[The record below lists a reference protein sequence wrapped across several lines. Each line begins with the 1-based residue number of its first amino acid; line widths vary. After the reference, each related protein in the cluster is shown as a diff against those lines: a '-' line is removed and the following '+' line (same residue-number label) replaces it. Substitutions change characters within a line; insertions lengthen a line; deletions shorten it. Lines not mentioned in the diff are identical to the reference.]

1 MSNIISQGMNFFG
14 WGKGGHE
21 EAAPARPAAGS
32 TAAPRPVSQIR
43 RRPQD
48 LTGAIHTIDATSYQA
63 APEIAALYRDGIS
76 VIVNM
81 AEMTDPDA
89 RRLLD
94 YMLGLRDGLLGEL
107 QRVTPKVFLLA
118 PQGIETNN
126 DDDEFDGVGDGLLI
140 NPAR

>member
-32 TAAPRPVSQIR
+32 AAAPRPVSQIR

>member
-1 MSNIISQGMNFFG
+1 MSNIFSQGMNFFG

-21 EAAPARPAAGS
+21 EAAPVRPVAGS
-32 TAAPRPVSQIR
+32 PAAPRPVSPIR
-43 RRPQD
+43 RRSQD
-48 LTGAIHTIDATSYQA
+48 PAGAIHTIDATSYQS
-63 APEIAALYRDGIS
+63 APEIASLYRDGIS

-81 AEMTDPDA
+81 AEMSDPDA

-94 YMLGLRDGLLGEL
+94 YMLGLRDALLGEL

-118 PQGIETNN
+118 PAGIETNN
-126 DDDEFDGVGDGLLI
+126 DDDEFEAVGDGLII